1 MTATRFSRYAWFVLA
16 YNLFVILWGAFVRA
30 SGSGAGC
37 GSHWPLC
44 NGVVVPRAPQ
54 LETIIE
60 FAHRISSGL
69 SLVLVVVLVIWGF
82 RAFAKRHPVRKA
94 VIAVFIFEMV
104 EVLVGAGLVLLGLV
118 AHDESVARAIIM
130 PIHLANTFLLLGSTA
145 LAAWW
150 ASGHAPI
157 RLRGQGILGIGWVIG
172 LAGVVFIGMSG
183 AVTALGDTLFPAGS
197 LIEGLRQDISPTVH
211 VLVRLRVWHPVIA
224 VAIALYVVAY
234 LAAGAGRATARRRD
248 EEASPHRH
256 RAGRHPACCRLPQ
269 RGAAGAHLDADRPS
283 GAGRGGMG
291 RAGAAGRS
299 RSRARCAANS
309 GSACQRRSTF
319 IQGPRLST
327 FCCPNPN
334 EPGHDAHHKGTKSP
348 SIRKKL
354 MFLCPLMSWSLCGET
369 WFRCKKS
376 TGKLPIS
383 W

>member
-1 MTATRFSRYAWFVLA
+1 MTATRFVRCAWFVLA

-44 NGVVVPRAPQ
+44 NGVPVPRAPQ

-60 FAHRISSGL
+60 FAHRMSSGL
-69 SLVLVVVLVIWGF
+69 SLVLVIVLISWGF
-82 RAFAKRHPVRKA
+82 RAFAKGHPVRKA
-94 VIAVFIFEMV
+94 VIVVFISEMV

-118 AHDESVARAIIM
+118 ARDESVARAIVM

-150 ASGHAPI
+150 AAGHAPI

-172 LAGVVFIGMSG
+172 LVGVMFIGMSG

-234 LAAGAGRATARRRD
+234 LAPALAARRPGGETKRLARLVIGLVAIQLAAGFVNVILLAPIWMQIVHLALAGAVWIALVLLGAAALATDAPQAQEATASAAPLSSEGRA
-248 EEASPHRH
+248 
-256 RAGRHPACCRLPQ
+256 
-269 RGAAGAHLDADRPS
+269 
-283 GAGRGGMG
+283 
-291 RAGAAGRS
+291 
-299 RSRARCAANS
+299 
-309 GSACQRRSTF
+309 
-319 IQGPRLST
+319 
-327 FCCPNPN
+327 
-334 EPGHDAHHKGTKSP
+334 
-348 SIRKKL
+348 
-354 MFLCPLMSWSLCGET
+354 
-369 WFRCKKS
+369 
-376 TGKLPIS
+376 
-383 W
+383 

>member
-1 MTATRFSRYAWFVLA
+1 MTATRFARYAWFVFA

-44 NGVVVPRAPQ
+44 NGVPVPRAPQ

-60 FAHRISSGL
+60 FAHRMSSGL

-82 RAFAKRHPVRKA
+82 RVFAKKHPVRKA
-94 VIAVFIFEMV
+94 VVAVFIFEMV

-118 AHDESVARAIIM
+118 ARDESVARAIVM

-157 RLRGQGILGIGWVIG
+157 RLRGQGTLGIGWVIG

-234 LAAGAGRATARRRD
+234 LAPALAARRPGGETKRLARIVIGLVAIQLAAGFLNVVLLAPIWMQIVHLALAAAVWVALVLLGAAALAADAPQTQEAPVSAAPLSSKGRA
-248 EEASPHRH
+248 
-256 RAGRHPACCRLPQ
+256 
-269 RGAAGAHLDADRPS
+269 
-283 GAGRGGMG
+283 
-291 RAGAAGRS
+291 
-299 RSRARCAANS
+299 
-309 GSACQRRSTF
+309 
-319 IQGPRLST
+319 
-327 FCCPNPN
+327 
-334 EPGHDAHHKGTKSP
+334 
-348 SIRKKL
+348 
-354 MFLCPLMSWSLCGET
+354 
-369 WFRCKKS
+369 
-376 TGKLPIS
+376 
-383 W
+383 

>member
-1 MTATRFSRYAWFVLA
+1 MTANRFARYAWCVLA

-37 GSHWPLC
+37 GSRWPLC
-44 NGVVVPRAPQ
+44 NGVPVPRAPQ

-60 FAHRISSGL
+60 FAHRMSSGL

-82 RAFAKRHPVRKA
+82 RVFAKKHPVRKA
-94 VIAVFIFEMV
+94 VVAVFIFEMV

-118 AHDESVARAIIM
+118 ARDESVARAIVM

-157 RLRGQGILGIGWVIG
+157 HLRGQGLLGIGWVIG
-172 LAGVVFIGMSG
+172 LAGVMFIGMSG

-234 LAAGAGRATARRRD
+234 LAPALAARRPGGATKKLSRIVIGLVAIQLAAGFLNVILLAPIWMQIVHLALASAVWVALVLLGAAALATDAPQTQEAAASVAPLSSEGRA
-248 EEASPHRH
+248 
-256 RAGRHPACCRLPQ
+256 
-269 RGAAGAHLDADRPS
+269 
-283 GAGRGGMG
+283 
-291 RAGAAGRS
+291 
-299 RSRARCAANS
+299 
-309 GSACQRRSTF
+309 
-319 IQGPRLST
+319 
-327 FCCPNPN
+327 
-334 EPGHDAHHKGTKSP
+334 
-348 SIRKKL
+348 
-354 MFLCPLMSWSLCGET
+354 
-369 WFRCKKS
+369 
-376 TGKLPIS
+376 
-383 W
+383 

>member
-1 MTATRFSRYAWFVLA
+1 MTATRFARYAWFVLA

-54 LETIIE
+54 METIIE
-60 FAHRISSGL
+60 FVHRMTSGL
-69 SLVLVVVLVIWGF
+69 SLVVVVVLVIWGF

-94 VIAVFIFEMV
+94 VVAVFIFEMV

-118 AHDESVARAIIM
+118 AHNDSLARAIIM

-197 LIEGLRQDISPTVH
+197 LIEGLRQDLSPTVH
-211 VLVRLRVWHPVIA
+211 WLVGLRVWHPVIA
-224 VAIALYVVAY
+224 VAISLYIVAY
-234 LAAGAGRATARRRD
+234 LAPALAVRRSGGETKRLARIVVGVVAIQLVAGFVNVILLAPIWMQIIHLALAAAVWVALVLLGAAALAANAPQTQEATASDPLPIEGRA
-248 EEASPHRH
+248 
-256 RAGRHPACCRLPQ
+256 
-269 RGAAGAHLDADRPS
+269 
-283 GAGRGGMG
+283 
-291 RAGAAGRS
+291 
-299 RSRARCAANS
+299 
-309 GSACQRRSTF
+309 
-319 IQGPRLST
+319 
-327 FCCPNPN
+327 
-334 EPGHDAHHKGTKSP
+334 
-348 SIRKKL
+348 
-354 MFLCPLMSWSLCGET
+354 
-369 WFRCKKS
+369 
-376 TGKLPIS
+376 
-383 W
+383 

>member
-1 MTATRFSRYAWFVLA
+1 MTATRFARYAWFVLA

-44 NGVVVPRAPQ
+44 NGVPVPRTPQ

-60 FAHRISSGL
+60 FAHRMSSGL

-82 RAFAKRHPVRKA
+82 RAFAKKHPVRNA
-94 VIAVFIFEMV
+94 VVAVFIFEMV

-118 AHDESVARAIIM
+118 ARDESVARAIVM

-157 RLRGQGILGIGWVIG
+157 RRRGQGVLGIGWVIG
-172 LAGVVFIGMSG
+172 LAGVMFIGMSG

-224 VAIALYVVAY
+224 VAVALYVVAY
-234 LAAGAGRATARRRD
+234 LAPALAARRPGGETKKLSRVVIGLVAIQLAAGFLNVVLLAPIWMQIVHLALASAVWIALVLLGATAFAADAPQPQDAGSRAAPLSSEGRA
-248 EEASPHRH
+248 
-256 RAGRHPACCRLPQ
+256 
-269 RGAAGAHLDADRPS
+269 
-283 GAGRGGMG
+283 
-291 RAGAAGRS
+291 
-299 RSRARCAANS
+299 
-309 GSACQRRSTF
+309 
-319 IQGPRLST
+319 
-327 FCCPNPN
+327 
-334 EPGHDAHHKGTKSP
+334 
-348 SIRKKL
+348 
-354 MFLCPLMSWSLCGET
+354 
-369 WFRCKKS
+369 
-376 TGKLPIS
+376 
-383 W
+383 

>member
-1 MTATRFSRYAWFVLA
+1 MTATRFVRYAWFVLA

-44 NGVVVPRAPQ
+44 NGVPVPRAPQ

-82 RAFAKRHPVRKA
+82 RAFAKKHPVRKA
-94 VIAVFIFEMV
+94 VIVVFVSEMV

-118 AHDESVARAIIM
+118 ARDESVARAIIM
-130 PIHLANTFLLLGSTA
+130 PIHLANTFLLLGSTT

-150 ASGHAPI
+150 AAGHAPI

-172 LAGVVFIGMSG
+172 LAGVMFIGMSG

-224 VAIALYVVAY
+224 LAIALYVVAY
-234 LAAGAGRATARRRD
+234 LAPALAARRPGGETKRLARIVIGLIAIQLAAGFLNVVLLAPIWMQIVHLALAAAMWVALVLLGAAALAADAPQTQEAPASATPLSSEGRA
-248 EEASPHRH
+248 
-256 RAGRHPACCRLPQ
+256 
-269 RGAAGAHLDADRPS
+269 
-283 GAGRGGMG
+283 
-291 RAGAAGRS
+291 
-299 RSRARCAANS
+299 
-309 GSACQRRSTF
+309 
-319 IQGPRLST
+319 
-327 FCCPNPN
+327 
-334 EPGHDAHHKGTKSP
+334 
-348 SIRKKL
+348 
-354 MFLCPLMSWSLCGET
+354 
-369 WFRCKKS
+369 
-376 TGKLPIS
+376 
-383 W
+383 

>member
-1 MTATRFSRYAWFVLA
+1 MTATRFARYAWFVLA

-60 FAHRISSGL
+60 FAHRMTSGL
-69 SLVLVVVLVIWGF
+69 SLVLVVVLVVWGF

-94 VIAVFIFEMV
+94 VVAVFIFEMV

-118 AHDESVARAIIM
+118 ARDESVARAIVM

-150 ASGHAPI
+150 ASGHTPI
-157 RLRGQGILGIGWVIG
+157 RLRGQGLLGIGWVIG
-172 LAGVVFIGMSG
+172 LAGVMFIGMSG

-234 LAAGAGRATARRRD
+234 LAPALAARRPGGETKRLSRIVIGLV
-248 EEASPHRH
+248 AIQLA
-256 RAGRHPACCRLPQ
+256 AGFVNVVLLAPIWMQIVHLALAAAVWIALVLL
-269 RGAAGAHLDADRPS
+269 GAAAL
-283 GAGRGGMG
+283 GG
-291 RAGAAGRS
+291 
-299 RSRARCAANS
+299 RCATNS
-309 GSACQRRSTF
+309 GSGCQRRAAF
-319 IQGPRLST
+319 IRRPRLSS
-327 FCCPNPN
+327 FCCCNLRQ
-334 EPGHDAHHKGTKSP
+334 ART
-348 SIRKKL
+348 
-354 MFLCPLMSWSLCGET
+354 
-369 WFRCKKS
+369 
-376 TGKLPIS
+376 
-383 W
+383 

>member
-1 MTATRFSRYAWFVLA
+1 MMRQTSSVKRDSLIRPFADLLICDLLIFSLPESILTAHRFARYAWFVLA

-60 FAHRISSGL
+60 FAHRMSSGL

-82 RAFAKRHPVRKA
+82 RAFAKGHPVRKA
-94 VIAVFIFEMV
+94 VVAVFIFEMV

-118 AHDESVARAIIM
+118 ARDESVARAIIM

-157 RLRGQGILGIGWVIG
+157 RLRGQGLLGIGWVIG
-172 LAGVVFIGMSG
+172 LVGVVFIGMSG

-224 VAIALYVVAY
+224 VAIALYVRR
-234 LAAGAGRATARRRD
+234 LSRTGAGCATARRRD
-248 EEASPHRH
+248 EEAGPHRD
-256 RAGRHPACCRLPQ
+256 RAGRHPACDRIPQ
-269 RGAAGAHLDADRPS
+269 RDPAGTHLDADRPS
-283 GAGRGGMG
+283 GAGRGGVG

-299 RSRARCAANS
+299 RARGRCTANS
-309 GSACQRRSTF
+309 GSACQRRATF
-319 IQGPRLST
+319 IRRPRLST
-327 FCCPNPN
+327 FCCSKAVV
-334 EPGHDAHHKGTKSP
+334 E
-348 SIRKKL
+348 
-354 MFLCPLMSWSLCGET
+354 
-369 WFRCKKS
+369 
-376 TGKLPIS
+376 
-383 W
+383 

>member
-1 MTATRFSRYAWFVLA
+1 MTANRFARYAWCVLA

-37 GSHWPLC
+37 GSRWPLC
-44 NGVVVPRAPQ
+44 NGVPVPRAPQ

-60 FAHRISSGL
+60 FAHRMSSGL

-82 RAFAKRHPVRKA
+82 RVFAKKHPVRKA
-94 VIAVFIFEMV
+94 VVAVFIFEMV

-118 AHDESVARAIIM
+118 ARDESVARAIVM

-157 RLRGQGILGIGWVIG
+157 HLRGQGLLGIGWVIG
-172 LAGVVFIGMSG
+172 LAGVMFIGMSG

-234 LAAGAGRATARRRD
+234 LAPALAARRPGGATKKLSRIVIGLVAIQLAAGFLNVILLAPIWMQIVHLAL
-248 EEASPHRH
+248 AS
-256 RAGRHPACCRLPQ
+256 AVWIALVLL
-269 RGAAGAHLDADRPS
+269 GAAALAADAPKPPGRQQSRD
-283 GAGRGGMG
+283 AG
-291 RAGAAGRS
+291 
-299 RSRARCAANS
+299 
-309 GSACQRRSTF
+309 F
-319 IQGPRLST
+319 IRGPRLST
-327 FCCPNPN
+327 F
-334 EPGHDAHHKGTKSP
+334 
-348 SIRKKL
+348 
-354 MFLCPLMSWSLCGET
+354 WSLEVVVE
-369 WFRCKKS
+369 
-376 TGKLPIS
+376 
-383 W
+383 